1 MRLIFSL
8 LIVFGV
14 LHCLFEWGCSL
25 GPGCLKTFTA
35 YHPLY
40 FGIAKLYYGTS
51 PTNSSEC
58 NGFSIL
64 RTSYFQGI
72 TMLFM
77 LKVKNIA
84 KGTLNLIVFFL
95 STMSLG

>member
-14 LHCLFEWGCSL
+14 LPCLFEWGCSL

-40 FGIAKLYYGTS
+40 FGIAKVYYGTS

-72 TMLFM
+72 TMLCIE
-77 LKVKNIA
+77 VKNIA
-84 KGTLNLIVFFL
+84 KGKLKLIVIFL
-95 STMSLG
+95 SQ